1 MHLLLLH
8 KLPLRPLCLVIL
20 LILVLNFSLAFSI
33 RPLQKAQSF
42 KTPAKTATA
51 TTVAPTTT
59 PVNLNGIVKKRAV
72 QLTEQRPTMLVKKLL
87 TCFGLFSGNNARSS
101 NTLAATT
108 STTPFTNIPTK
119 PAEALS
125 PTQATTS
132 NQQRMAYLI
141 FNPSAG
147 ADTDSE
153 EILRQIYS
161 ILEPEMPVS
170 VIYTDPDKDPY
181 EQSKEIV
188 DTIQARPADSPIQPV
203 IVASGGDGTVSAVA
217 NAVMNTDVPF
227 GIIPRG
233 TANAFAKALDIPTA
247 YNDIEA
253 ACQVILDG
261 HERYVD
267 AAKTDEAC
275 GGTMI
280 LLAGIGFEANMVE
293 TANTGNRKQIMG
305 PLAYVAGGIKEVV
318 YPEVFECEIVADTL
332 SEPLKV
338 KAHAITVAAV
348 APMASVT
355 AQGTGNVIIDDG
367 LLDITIQTSETM
379 LESLD
384 SMMHL
389 FGAAL
394 VEQPAEA
401 ENIFSF
407 RARSISITSCE
418 PKQQIV
424 VDGELYA
431 GQESFHFSVMPKA
444 LRVLVPPPL
453 EQAPKEEMM
462 EQEL

>member
-1 MHLLLLH
+1 MRLLLLH
-8 KLPLRPLCLVIL
+8 QLPLRPLSLVIL
-20 LILVLNFSLAFSI
+20 LVLVQNFSLAFSI
-33 RPLQKAQSF
+33 RPLRKSQSF
-42 KTPAKTATA
+42 KVPAKTATA
-51 TTVAPTTT
+51 GTIAPTTT
-59 PVNLNGIVKKRAV
+59 PDNLNGIVKKRAV
-72 QLTEQRPTMLVKKLL
+72 QLTEQTPMRVVKKLL
-87 TCFGLFSGNNARSS
+87 ACFGIFSSSNTGGNNAL
-101 NTLAATT
+101 TTAT
-108 STTPFTNIPTK
+108 STTPFTDVPTK

-125 PTQATTS
+125 PTQSPPS

-181 EQSKEIV
+181 EQSKELV
-188 DTIQARPADSPIQPV
+188 ETILARPADSPIQPV

-233 TANAFAKALDIPTA
+233 TANAFAKALGIPTA

-267 AAKTDEAC
+267 AAQTDEAC

-332 SEPLKV
+332 SEPWRV

-355 AQGTGNVIIDDG
+355 AQGTGNVIVDDG
-367 LLDITIQTSETM
+367 LLDITVQTSETM

-389 FGAAL
+389 FGAAM

-401 ENIFSF
+401 ENVFSF
-407 RARSISITSCE
+407 RARSISINSCE
-418 PKQQIV
+418 PRQQIV
-424 VDGELYA
+424 VDGELYD

-444 LRVLVPPPL
+444 LRVLVPPPS
-453 EQAPKEEMM
+453 EEASVKEVI